1 MEIATLQ
8 QIISQE
14 SRAGSGASDS
24 PANTFISESN
34 QGATNN
40 PLTIPVIT
48 GENVRGNTPI
58 GPWTS
63 DNFYVYMNSI
73 NDAGRIVHFLLGG
86 QMNSFPD
93 HQGRP
98 PEIQFHNRRGGIDCN
113 TVVVPNN
120 NVSYGPF
127 YASLHFV
134 RNPTSSAISFSY
146 TNSTASKW
154 QSGYD
159 GAGAG
164 ILTPNATTYAGVTD
178 FTWSSKYTYN
188 SSTYIYNGTIAHTV
202 QPGETIA
209 IVTAHTF
216 VDWTT
221 FSNGGHWSKNFNPQY
236 NNLWTGGLVPDY
248 KLYAA
253 YHQLRDRD
261 SVSST
266 KTTGISGL
274 VDIYNMAGAS
284 FGENV

>member
-34 QGATNN
+34 QGSTNN

-48 GENVRGNTPI
+48 AESTRANTPVN
-58 GPWTS
+58 GWG
-63 DNFYVYMNSI
+63 DNSFSTYLTYS
-73 NDAGRIVHFLLGG
+73 NDVDLIVHYLLGG
-86 QMNSFPD
+86 QVTAGYD
-93 HQGRP
+93 QGRP
-98 PEIQFHNRRGGIDCN
+98 PEIQFHNKHGGIDCN
-113 TVVVPNN
+113 
-120 NVSYGPF
+120 NVLVANHQIAYPPF
-127 YASLHFV
+127 YCSLHFV

-146 TNSTASKW
+146 TNYTSSNW
-154 QSGYD
+154 NSGYD
-159 GAGAG
+159 GAGAAV
-164 ILTPNATTYAGVTD
+164 LTPNATTYAGVTS
-178 FTWSSKYTYN
+178 FTKSTKYQY
-188 SSTYIYNGTIAHTV
+188 SGSTASYGGSISHTV

-209 IVTAHTF
+209 IVTSGSFTY
-216 VDWTT
+216 WTT

-253 YHQLRDRD
+253 HHQLRDRN

-266 KTTGISGL
+266 STTGISGL